1 VGDVEG
7 VCVEDVEDV
16 CVEDTCQAFTLFQC
30 DISGMPIAHV
40 GVGRQESILGNLLPY
55 TVLQFYETTVSSI
68 TEP

>member
-1 VGDVEG
+1 MWR
-7 VCVEDVEDV
+7 VCALRMWRTYVWRIRVKHSPYFNV
-16 CVEDTCQAFTLFQC
+16 TFLC
-30 DISGMPIAHV
+30 MPIAHV